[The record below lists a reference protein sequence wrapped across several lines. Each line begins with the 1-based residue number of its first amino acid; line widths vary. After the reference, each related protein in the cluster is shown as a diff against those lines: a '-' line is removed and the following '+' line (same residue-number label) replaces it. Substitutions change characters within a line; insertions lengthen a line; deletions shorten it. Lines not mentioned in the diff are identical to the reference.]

1 MKTMY
6 WHRKFL
12 SRYIILFLSIF
23 MIISLY
29 LVEANLVVETKG
41 YSQKLEASQETNRAF
56 NLTQDFFMSKGYLCK
71 KVGDVSCTGLIGLSM
86 TEVTTDSGDLYAK
99 RSSVN
104 PNMAAIF
111 VSWLSELNLQEGDTI
126 AVQET
131 GSYPA
136 LDIAMLSAIKTL
148 KLKPLIIFSVGA
160 SQFGANRPNFTWPD
174 IYNNLVKNGVFN
186 YDILGATLG
195 GSRDNGYGMTPG
207 AILKLNDSIKRNG
220 YKVINIPYRD
230 ATNTSIETRMKM
242 YKEAAGDNKIKAYIN
257 VGGNMASIGLKQPK
271 IVAEDKST
279 ESKKPD
285 DKVVAKDDKVVEKKD
300 SKSST
305 TKKERIIKIPSFPS
319 GVTKSLPPEY
329 RTVNSVAVNFLKEGV
344 PVVNVRDISSGIIKK
359 YGLTYNPANITPPG
373 QGAVFSQK
381 KYNTTL
387 AAVLLIID
395 IALIAFMAFISR
407 KYLIS
412 FKTK

>member
-29 LVEANLVVETKG
+29 IVEKNLVVETKG
-41 YSQKLEASQETNRAF
+41 YTQKLQAAELTEKAF
-56 NLTQDFFMSKGYLCK
+56 NLTQRYFMSKGYLCRTM
-71 KVGDVSCTGLIGLSM
+71 GDVSCTGLIGLSM
-86 TEVTTDSGDLYAK
+86 TEITTDSGDLYAK

-111 VSWLSELNLQEGDTI
+111 VSWLSQLNLKEGDTV
-126 AVQET
+126 ALQET

-148 KLKPLIIFSVGA
+148 KLKPLIIFSAGA
-160 SQFGANRPNFTWPD
+160 SQFGANRPGFTWPD
-174 IYNNLVKNGVFN
+174 IYKNLVEKGVFD
-186 YDILGATLG
+186 YDVIGITLG
-195 GSRDNGYGMTPG
+195 GSHDNGYGMTPG
-207 AILKLNDSIKRNG
+207 AILKLNDAIKRNDF
-220 YKVINIPYRD
+220 KVINIPYKD
-230 ATNTSIETRMKM
+230 STNTSVAKRLEM
-242 YKEAAGDNKIKAYIN
+242 YKEAAGENSIKAYVN

-271 IVAEDKST
+271 VKVEDSDKK
-279 ESKKPD
+279 SKK
-285 DKVVAKDDKVVEKKD
+285 DKKATT
-300 SKSST
+300 KSSDEQILKLHSFPTGVT
-305 TKKERIIKIPSFPS
+305 TK
-319 GVTKSLPPEY
+319 LPPEY
-329 RTVNSVAVNFLKEGV
+329 STVNSVAVNFLKDDI
-344 PVVNVRDISSGIIKK
+344 PVVNVRDINSSIIKT
-359 YGLTYNPANITPPG
+359 YGMTYNPTNVVPPG

-387 AAVLLIID
+387 AAALLIID

-412 FKTK
+412 FKSK

>member
-6 WHRKFL
+6 WHRKFI
-12 SRYIILFLSIF
+12 SRYIIVFLSAF

-29 LVEANLVVETKG
+29 IVEKNLVVETKG
-41 YSQKLEASQETNRAF
+41 YNQKIEAAETTNEAF
-56 NLTQDFFMSKGYLCK
+56 KLTQDFFMSKGYLCK
-71 KVGDVSCTGLIGLSM
+71 TMGDVSCTGLIGLSM
-86 TEVTTDSGDLYAK
+86 TEITTDSGDLYAK

-111 VSWLSELNLQEGDTI
+111 VSWLSELNLKEGDTV

-136 LDIAMLSAIKTL
+136 LDIAMLAAIKTL

-160 SQFGANRPNFTWPD
+160 SQFGANRPSFTWPD
-174 IYNNLVKNGVFN
+174 IYKNLVDKGIFDFDV
-186 YDILGATLG
+186 LGATLG

-207 AILKLNDSIKRNG
+207 AILKLNDSIKRND
-220 YKVINIPYRD
+220 YKVINIPYHH
-230 ATNTSIETRMKM
+230 ATTTSIKTRTEM
-242 YKEAAGDNKIKAYIN
+242 YKKAAGDNKIKAYIN
-257 VGGNMASIGLKQPK
+257 VGGNMASIGLKQPTIK
-271 IVAEDKST
+271 ASDD
-279 ESKKPD
+279 SKKD
-285 DKVVAKDDKVVEKKD
+285 NKKDNKDKKD
-300 SKSST
+300 SKSSS
-305 TKKERIIKIPSFPS
+305 KKNERVLKLPSFPT
-319 GVTKSLPPEY
+319 GVTKSLPTEY
-329 RTVNSVAVNFLKEGV
+329 SSVRSVAVNFLKEGT
-344 PVVNVRDISSGIIKK
+344 PVVNVRDINSGIIKK

-381 KYNTTL
+381 SYNTTL
-387 AAVLLIID
+387 AIILLIID
-395 IALIAFMAFISR
+395 ISLIVFMAFISR

>member
-29 LVEANLVVETKG
+29 IVEKNLVVETKG
-41 YSQKLEASQETNRAF
+41 YTQKLQAAELTEKAF
-56 NLTQDFFMSKGYLCK
+56 NLTQRYFMSKGYLCRTM
-71 KVGDVSCTGLIGLSM
+71 GDVSCTGLIGLSM
-86 TEVTTDSGDLYAK
+86 TEITTDSGDLYAK

-111 VSWLSELNLQEGDTI
+111 VSWLSQLNLKEGDTV
-126 AVQET
+126 ALQET

-148 KLKPLIIFSVGA
+148 KLKPLIIFSAGA
-160 SQFGANRPNFTWPD
+160 SQFGANRPGFTWPD
-174 IYNNLVKNGVFN
+174 IYKNLVEKGIFD
-186 YDILGATLG
+186 YDVIGITLG
-195 GSRDNGYGMTPG
+195 GSHDNGYGMTPG
-207 AILKLNDSIKRNG
+207 AILKLNDAIKRNDF
-220 YKVINIPYRD
+220 KVINIPYKD
-230 ATNTSIETRMKM
+230 STNTSVAKRLEM
-242 YKEAAGDNKIKAYIN
+242 YKEAAGEDSIKAYVN

-271 IVAEDKST
+271 VKVEDSDKK
-279 ESKKPD
+279 SKK
-285 DKVVAKDDKVVEKKD
+285 DKKATT
-300 SKSST
+300 KSSDEQILKLHSFPTGVT
-305 TKKERIIKIPSFPS
+305 TK
-319 GVTKSLPPEY
+319 LPPEY
-329 RTVNSVAVNFLKEGV
+329 STVNSVAVNFLKDDI
-344 PVVNVRDISSGIIKK
+344 PVVNVRDINSSIIKT
-359 YGLTYNPANITPPG
+359 YGMTYNPTTVVPPG

-387 AAVLLIID
+387 AAALLIID

-412 FKTK
+412 FKSK

>member
-29 LVEANLVVETKG
+29 IVEKNLVVETKG
-41 YSQKLEASQETNRAF
+41 YTQKLQAAELTEKAF
-56 NLTQDFFMSKGYLCK
+56 NLTQRYFMSKGYLCRK
-71 KVGDVSCTGLIGLSM
+71 MGDVSCTGLIGLSM
-86 TEVTTDSGDLYAK
+86 TEITTDSGDLYAK

-111 VSWLSELNLQEGDTI
+111 VSWLSQLNLKEGDTV
-126 AVQET
+126 ALQET

-148 KLKPLIIFSVGA
+148 KLKPLIIFSAGA
-160 SQFGANRPNFTWPD
+160 SQFGANRPGFTWPD
-174 IYNNLVKNGVFN
+174 IYKNLVEKGVFD
-186 YDILGATLG
+186 YDVIGITLG
-195 GSRDNGYGMTPG
+195 GSHDNGYGMTPG
-207 AILKLNDSIKRNG
+207 AILKLNDAIKRNDF
-220 YKVINIPYRD
+220 KVINIPYKD
-230 ATNTSIETRMKM
+230 STNTSVAKRLEM
-242 YKEAAGDNKIKAYIN
+242 YKEAAGEDSIKAYVN

-271 IVAEDKST
+271 VKVEDSDKK
-279 ESKKPD
+279 SKK
-285 DKVVAKDDKVVEKKD
+285 DKKATA
-300 SKSST
+300 KSSDEQILKLHSFPTGVT
-305 TKKERIIKIPSFPS
+305 TK
-319 GVTKSLPPEY
+319 LPPEY
-329 RTVNSVAVNFLKEGV
+329 STVNSVAVNFLKDDI
-344 PVVNVRDISSGIIKK
+344 PVVNVRDINSSIIKT
-359 YGLTYNPANITPPG
+359 YGMTYNPTTVVPPG

-387 AAVLLIID
+387 AAALLIID

-412 FKTK
+412 FKSK

>member
-29 LVEANLVVETKG
+29 IVEKNLVVETKG
-41 YSQKLEASQETNRAF
+41 YTQKLQAAELTEKAF
-56 NLTQDFFMSKGYLCK
+56 NLTQRYFMSKGYLCRK
-71 KVGDVSCTGLIGLSM
+71 MGDVSCTGLIGLSM
-86 TEVTTDSGDLYAK
+86 TEITTDSGDLYAK

-111 VSWLSELNLQEGDTI
+111 VSWLSQLNLKEGDTV
-126 AVQET
+126 ALQET

-148 KLKPLIIFSVGA
+148 KLKPLIIFSAGA
-160 SQFGANRPNFTWPD
+160 SQFGANRPGFTWPD
-174 IYNNLVKNGVFN
+174 IYKNLVEKGVFD
-186 YDILGATLG
+186 YDVIGITLG
-195 GSRDNGYGMTPG
+195 GSHDNGYGMTPG
-207 AILKLNDSIKRNG
+207 AILKLNDAIKRNDF
-220 YKVINIPYRD
+220 KVINIPYKD
-230 ATNTSIETRMKM
+230 STNTSVAKRLKM
-242 YKEAAGDNKIKAYIN
+242 YKEAAGEDSIKAYVN

-271 IVAEDKST
+271 VKVEDSDKK
-279 ESKKPD
+279 SKK
-285 DKVVAKDDKVVEKKD
+285 DKKPTT
-300 SKSST
+300 KSSDEQILKLHSFPTGVT
-305 TKKERIIKIPSFPS
+305 TK
-319 GVTKSLPPEY
+319 LPPEY
-329 RTVNSVAVNFLKEGV
+329 SKVNSVAVNFLKDDI
-344 PVVNVRDISSGIIKK
+344 PVVNVRDINSSIIKT
-359 YGLTYNPANITPPG
+359 YGMTYNPTTVVPPG

-387 AAVLLIID
+387 AAALLIID

-412 FKTK
+412 FKSK